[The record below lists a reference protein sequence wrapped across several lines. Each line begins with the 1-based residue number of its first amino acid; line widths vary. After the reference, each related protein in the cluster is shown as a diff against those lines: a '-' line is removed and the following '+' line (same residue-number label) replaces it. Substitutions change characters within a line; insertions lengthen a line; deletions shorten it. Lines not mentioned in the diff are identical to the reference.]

1 MARTISIGNQDFEG
15 IITNNCF
22 YVDKTNFIKEWWE
35 NMDSV
40 TLITRPR
47 RFGKTLTMNMTER
60 FFSLKYAGRGEIFSN
75 LNIWGNEKFRNL
87 QGTYPVISL
96 SFANVKEGD
105 YDFIRKRIISLI
117 YRLFNEYDF
126 LIRADSPL
134 SKSDKELF
142 KKISMDMD
150 DNTATMS
157 LNLLSE
163 LLMKYYKKKVII
175 LFDEYDAPMQEAYI
189 KGYQNELVSFTRNLF
204 NATFKTNPYM
214 ERAILTGITRVSKES
229 IFSDLNN
236 LTVVTTTSNKYTDSF
251 GFTQEEVSSALSE
264 YQLSDM
270 EDKVKFWY
278 DGFTFGKKTDIYNP
292 WSITNF
298 LDEKKFNTYW
308 ANTSSNN
315 LVSNLIRQ
323 SSPDIKQTI
332 GVLISGGTFHT
343 LIDEQ
348 IVFNQLN
355 RSNAIWSL
363 LLASGYLKVEET
375 IPAETDDNEEYVLKL
390 TNNEVKL
397 MFRNMVHNWFDDDN
411 TNYNP
416 FIRALLAGNLREMNY
431 YMNDIALKTFSFF
444 DSGNKPSEK
453 TEPERFY
460 HGFVLGL
467 MVDLSKRYIITSNRE
482 SGLGRYDVILKPR
495 KSEDNAIIIEFK
507 VYDPEDNE
515 SSLKDT
521 VRAALKQIEEKKYAV
536 ALEEEGIAPEG
547 IKKYG
552 FAFQGK
558 SVLIG

>member
-96 SFANVKEGD
+96 SFANVKEGN

-126 LIRADSPL
+126 LIQADSPL
-134 SKSDKELF
+134 SRSDRELF

-236 LTVVTTTSNKYTDSF
+236 LTIVTTTSNKYTDSF

-308 ANTSSNN
+308 ANTSSNS
-315 LVSNLIRQ
+315 LVSKLIRQ

-495 KSEDNAIIIEFK
+495 KREDNAIIIEFK

>member
-134 SKSDKELF
+134 SKSDKEPF

>member
-40 TLITRPR
+40 TLITRTR

>member
-375 IPAETDDNEEYVLKL
+375 IPAETDENEEYVLKL

>member
-60 FFSLKYAGRGEIFSN
+60 FFSLKYADRGEIFSN

-308 ANTSSNN
+308 ANTSSNS
-315 LVSNLIRQ
+315 LVSKLIRQ
-323 SSPDIKQTI
+323 SSPDIKHTT
-332 GVLISGGTFHT
+332 GVLINGGTFHT
-343 LIDEQ
+343 QIDEQ

-375 IPAETDDNEEYVLKL
+375 IPAETDENEEYVLKL

>member
-1 MARTISIGNQDFEG
+1 
-15 IITNNCF
+15 
-22 YVDKTNFIKEWWE
+22 
-35 NMDSV
+35 MDSV

-96 SFANVKEGD
+96 SFANVKEGN

-126 LIRADSPL
+126 LIQADSPL
-134 SKSDKELF
+134 SRSDRELF

-236 LTVVTTTSNKYTDSF
+236 LTIVTTTSNKYTDSF

-308 ANTSSNN
+308 ANTSSNS
-315 LVSNLIRQ
+315 LVSKLIRQ

-495 KSEDNAIIIEFK
+495 KREDNAIIIEFK

>member
-375 IPAETDDNEEYVLKL
+375 IPAETDENEEYVLKL

-482 SGLGRYDVILKPR
+482 SGLGRDDVILKPR

>member
-460 HGFVLGL
+460 HGCVLGL

>member
-96 SFANVKEGD
+96 SFANVKEGN

-126 LIRADSPL
+126 LIQADSPL
-134 SKSDKELF
+134 SRSDRELF

-236 LTVVTTTSNKYTDSF
+236 LTIVTTTSNKYTDSF

-308 ANTSSNN
+308 ANTSSNS
-315 LVSNLIRQ
+315 LVSKLIRQ

-363 LLASGYLKVEET
+363 LLASGYLKIEET

-495 KSEDNAIIIEFK
+495 KREDNAIIIEFK

-515 SSLKDT
+515 SNLKDT

>member
-60 FFSLKYAGRGEIFSN
+60 FFSLKYAGMGEIFSN
-75 LNIWGNEKFRNL
+75 LNIWENEKFRNL

-96 SFANVKEGD
+96 SFANVKEGN

-126 LIRADSPL
+126 LIQADSPL
-134 SKSDKELF
+134 SSSDIELF

-236 LTVVTTTSNKYTDSF
+236 LTIVTTTSNKYTDSF

-308 ANTSSNN
+308 ANTSSNS

-363 LLASGYLKVEET
+363 LLASGYLKIEET

-431 YMNDIALKTFSFF
+431 FMNDIALKTFSFF

-467 MVDLSKRYIITSNRE
+467 MVDLSKHYIITSNRE

-495 KSEDNAIIIEFK
+495 KREDNAIIIEFK

>member
-236 LTVVTTTSNKYTDSF
+236 HTVVTTTSNKYTDSF